1 MDDSQQYVSGSED
14 EDEVTLLD
22 AMQGRINGFNQF
34 TDLQYLAHP
43 IHHHRMRRL
52 IHLSAEHLLSTEN
65 TVERLIHV
73 VQVLATHVEQL
84 ENVLMHGLCSGN
96 LQGEFFIPSVSLLID
111 ALIVHH
117 SNCSILPH
125 SRSLSPTRLPLPST
139 RRRDSPVPHLQNG
152 PTRMVSNLHG
162 PSIVSPSLTE
172 SDSQATEIDGVFY
185 PKEVVRN
192 AT

>member
-1 MDDSQQYVSGSED
+1 MDNSQQYVSGSED

-22 AMQGRINGFNQF
+22 AMQGRIDGFNQF

-43 IHHHRMRRL
+43 IHHHRMCRL
-52 IHLSAEHLLSTEN
+52 IHLSAEHSLSTEN
-65 TVERLIHV
+65 AVERLIHV
-73 VQVLATHVEQL
+73 LATHVEWL
-84 ENVLMHGLCSGN
+84 ENVLMHGLRSGN
-96 LQGEFFIPSVSLLID
+96 LR
-111 ALIVHH
+111 VHH
-117 SNCSILPH
+117 SNRSILPR

-139 RRRDSPVPHLQNG
+139 RQRDSPVPHLQNG

-162 PSIVSPSLTE
+162 HSIVSPSLTE

-185 PKEVVRN
+185 PKEVIRN